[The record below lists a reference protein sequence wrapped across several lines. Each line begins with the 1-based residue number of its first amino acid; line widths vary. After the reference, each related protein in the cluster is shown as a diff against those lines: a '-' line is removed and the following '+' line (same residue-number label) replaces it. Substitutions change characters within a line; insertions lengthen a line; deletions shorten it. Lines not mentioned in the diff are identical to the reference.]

1 MGELHVLQGGNLK
14 LKATI
19 IPKGKA
25 EPGDL
30 VLYIK
35 RIDLG
40 SAILWER
47 HIGVYVGRIKKLTL
61 PPRINIIGS
70 DGKLVRTADYVKVEE
85 FHLQ

>member
-1 MGELHVLQGGNLK
+1 MK
-14 LKATI
+14 PKATI
-19 IPKGKA
+19 VPRGKA

-30 VLYIK
+30 VLYLK

-70 DGKLVRTADYVKVEE
+70 DGKLVRTTNYVRVEDVCSTT
-85 FHLQ
+85 